1 VHFRVLT
8 DSHQHTIGSFEKNPR
23 SRVSDLD
30 ALCQCLRGKTS
41 IHREFDPAVVAIR
54 DRRCSGECNFLHILP
69 VPPGDP
75 SIGYSV
81 FMKRLA
87 LQAMRGCGAFSLARS
102 MSAKMAR
109 ILMYHNFSGPGGT
122 APGALNSEAIRAQF
136 DYLRRHYRVVP
147 LLEIVEQLGSP
158 KGLDSHTVA
167 LTIDD
172 GRRDFYESMFPL
184 LKEFKF
190 PATFFVVSSFI
201 CGEDWIWTDKV
212 LWLSQQPGPP
222 AALMPGKLDELFR
235 SLNRMRP
242 EARNS
247 QIQAMAASAG
257 ITIPGKAPGKYA
269 PCSWGELREMVAS
282 GLVDI
287 GSHTV
292 SHPILASITDEE
304 SWQELTVSRR
314 QIEEGIGRAPA
325 SFCFPNGMPGDF
337 RPTQVQQIA
346 DVGYA
351 CSVVAS
357 FGLVDDA
364 ADPFRLPRLGMGSK
378 SDRIEFSKFLDGVAY
393 YQRELGALLRRCKA

>member
-1 VHFRVLT
+1 
-8 DSHQHTIGSFEKNPR
+8 
-23 SRVSDLD
+23 
-30 ALCQCLRGKTS
+30 
-41 IHREFDPAVVAIR
+41 
-54 DRRCSGECNFLHILP
+54 
-69 VPPGDP
+69 
-75 SIGYSV
+75 
-81 FMKRLA
+81 MKRLA
-87 LQAMRGCGAFSLARS
+87 LQAMRGSGAFSLARS
-102 MSAKMAR
+102 MSANMAR

-122 APGALNSEAIRAQF
+122 APGALSSEGIRAQF
-136 DYLRRHYRVVP
+136 EYLRRHYRVVP
-147 LLEIVEQLGSP
+147 LLQIVEQLGSP
-158 KGLDSHTVA
+158 KGLDSHIVA
-167 LTIDD
+167 LTTDD

-190 PATFFVVSSFI
+190 PATFFVVSSLI
-201 CGEDWIWTDKV
+201 RGEDWIWTDKV
-212 LWLSQQPGPP
+212 LWLSEQPAPP
-222 AALMPGKLDELFR
+222 AALLPGNLDQLFR

-247 QIQAMAASAG
+247 QIQAMASDAG
-257 ITIPGKAPGKYA
+257 ITIPEQAPGKYA
-269 PCSWGELREMVAS
+269 PCSWGELREMVDS

-314 QIEEGIGRAPA
+314 QIEEGIGKKPG

-346 DVGYA
+346 DAGYA

-357 FGLVDDA
+357 FGLVDDG

-378 SDRIEFSKFLDGVAY
+378 SDPVEFSKSLDGVAY
-393 YQRELGALLRRCKA
+393 YQRKLGGFLRRRKA